1 MRLFGKR
8 PVLERLKA
16 NPQTISKIFTE
27 RGFSDEEIFKIA
39 RKKRISIERVD
50 SRRFYKLTRGIN
62 AQGIVAETEDYFY
75 DDFDEI
81 VSLEDT
87 KKPVLVFLDEIT
99 DPQNLGSIMRTLA
112 CLGGFCIILPKR
124 DSVGVNETVLRVA
137 SGAENYVPVC
147 QVSNLSN
154 AIQKAKKAGYWI
166 AATVVEKGQNPRSA
180 GLRFPL
186 GIIFGSE
193 GQGIRPIL
201 ERQADYRLTL
211 PMKGAGLSFNVAIA
225 AAVFCYE
232 IASQRN

>member
-8 PVLERLKA
+8 PVNERLKA
-16 NPQTISKIFTE
+16 NPQTIRKIFIE
-27 RGFSDEEIFKIA
+27 RGFSDEEILKLA
-39 RKKRISIERVD
+39 RKRKIFVEKVD
-50 SRRFYKLTRGIN
+50 DRRFYKLTRGLN
-62 AQGIVAETEDYFY
+62 TQGIVAEAEDFFY
-75 DDFDEI
+75 DDFDELI
-81 VSLEDT
+81 SLDDP
-87 KKPVLVFLDEIT
+87 KKPVLVFLDEVT
-99 DPQNLGSIMRTLA
+99 DPQNLGSIMRTLS

-137 SGAENYVPVC
+137 SGAENYIPVC

-193 GQGIRPIL
+193 GEGIRLIL

-232 IASQRN
+232 IASQRH